1 LRVSYLVIL
10 GLIISFSLGAN
21 FSFAQTNYEPGLTIR
36 TNDGIYEVGDTITI
50 LGTVTTVNEDI
61 DIIIQLWKDGDI
73 INVKQMQP
81 DVNGDYSYTLLAE
94 GPKWTEG
101 AYVFRA
107 TYGQGIAE
115 ETIFS
120 LRHFESFE
128 QSESTES
135 SITVQMNGPSTFYLD
150 VPHQIIRATVEFQDY
165 HPSDGFSFMKVT
177 HLPTNIVLKDFEIYP
192 KPSGNNMWAVQV
204 AYPILESDIKVG
216 GQALLGEYEIHI
228 RTEYGSQ
235 TGSTTFSILESGG
248 DSTVLQ
254 PKSEPTKSDPKVS
267 IEAIAN
273 SSFYEEGQTIAV
285 TGKVS
290 EIVFGNAISLRVIAP
305 NGNVIFLDQI
315 FLDSQG
321 LFIYNLDTNR
331 NLFKQNGDYTIQL
344 IYGSEDIYK
353 NIFFTYKNEEI
364 ITPEPIPEV
373 EPPIPKVEETIPEVK
388 EPIPEVKVSEKNN
401 EKIIQ
406 PADQK
411 NEESNQESEYILLAL
426 GIIIVGIIIGIIV
439 IKKRPK
445 SKDQLVSDDYIYETK
460 KKKDEEKM
468 KWEGI

>member
-1 LRVSYLVIL
+1 MIYYLVIL

-36 TNDGIYEVGDTITI
+36 TNDGIYDVGDTITI

-61 DIIIQLWKDGDI
+61 DIIIQLWKDGDM

-107 TYGQGIAE
+107 TYGQGIAA

-128 QSESTES
+128 QSESTGS

-150 VPHQIIRATVEFQDY
+150 VPSQIIRATVEYQNY

-228 RTEYGSQ
+228 RSEFGSQ
-235 TGSTTFSILESGG
+235 TGSTKFSILESE
-248 DSTVLQ
+248 DD
-254 PKSEPTKSDPKVS
+254 SEPESSPEPEPTPDSQTQIDPPSLELETGPSDQ
-267 IEAIAN
+267 
-273 SSFYEEGQTIAV
+273 SSQKIPDWVKKTMGWYAEGLISEDEMIAV
-285 TGKVS
+285 
-290 EIVFGNAISLRVIAP
+290 IQ
-305 NGNVIFLDQI
+305 FL
-315 FLDSQG
+315 
-321 LFIYNLDTNR
+321 
-331 NLFKQNGDYTIQL
+331 
-344 IYGSEDIYK
+344 
-353 NIFFTYKNEEI
+353 
-364 ITPEPIPEV
+364 
-373 EPPIPKVEETIPEVK
+373 VK
-388 EPIPEVKVSEKNN
+388 E
-401 EKIIQ
+401 
-406 PADQK
+406 
-411 NEESNQESEYILLAL
+411 
-426 GIIIVGIIIGIIV
+426 GII
-439 IKKRPK
+439 KL
-445 SKDQLVSDDYIYETK
+445 D
-460 KKKDEEKM
+460 
-468 KWEGI
+468 